1 MMNKLQTFMC
11 RVLARCWRPDKKMS
25 LLLCAVLMSAGALA
39 QGTVSGTVSSKNG
52 KALPD
57 VTVNVKGTNKSSLS
71 NSTGRYTIEA
81 SVGDTLEFINV
92 GLSRQTAIVTSIN
105 RPLNV
110 VFTDD
115 DIAVD
120 EVVVVGYGTQRREA
134 VTGSVSSIGG
144 DAMRDVPSAN
154 ITQALQGRLPGVQ
167 MSQTSSRPGATT
179 QIRIRGTRSLNASN
193 DPLIVLDGIPFTGSI
208 GDINPNDIKS
218 VDVLKDA
225 SATAIYGSR
234 GANGVMLVTTNTGT
248 LGQPARIS
256 YNSFQGFQKIFSKYP
271 MMNGPEFVE
280 LRRAAGMFPN
290 NGVDESDDVDTDW
303 QDLMYRTGYNVSQ
316 DLGVSGGTEKGAYN
330 FGAGYYKD
338 QGVLPLQGYD
348 RISLRGSVD
357 QRIGDYIRVGIN
369 TNTNYNVTRGQHVGL
384 GLLSN
389 SPIANPYNPDGS
401 FKRTIQMP
409 LNENWVSSRSI
420 IEGLSD
426 EWLNE
431 TRAFATYNALFGE
444 IAIPGVEGLKYR
456 ANLGL
461 DYRQNNGGWFTGEGI
476 NNINPTSPSTAG
488 INNSHIYH
496 YVIENLL
503 TYDKTFGSKH
513 NLNLTALYSA
523 EENQFV
529 RSEMSGRDIPASAF
543 QFYNIGQALGEI
555 IVNPDGQ
562 VYEKWG
568 LLSYM
573 GRAMYSYDDKYML
586 SVTMR
591 SDGSSRLARGRKWHT
606 YPAVSAG
613 WNIGRETFMENVSW
627 VDMLKLR
634 VGYGQTSNQAIN
646 PYATLGRL
654 STRPYNFGAD
664 NYDVGYFV
672 SQLPNPQL
680 GWEYSQTYN
689 LGVDFTLLNG
699 RLSGTAEY
707 YETYTHDLLL
717 NLRMPGSTG
726 VESYTANVGKTQN
739 KGVEFALN
747 GVIVDNKNGWTWE
760 AGVNFYRNRNKLT
773 ELASGQTRNENN
785 WWFVGHPIDVIYDY
799 KYNGLWQEGDPH
811 LDILEPGGNVGM
823 IKVDYNGGFDE
834 NGVPTRPIGPDDRQI
849 IDMQTNFMGGFN
861 TSLAYKNFDFSA
873 VGMFQQG
880 GVLISTLH
888 SASGYL
894 NLMTGRSNNVQI
906 DYWTPENTGARY
918 PKPGGIMSG
927 DNPKYGNSLGYFD
940 ASYLKIRTM
949 TLGYNFND
957 SPFIQNVGIDRLR
970 MYVMVQNPFVF
981 FSPFNRATGMDP
993 ETNSFANENTAVASH
1008 QSRLLTIGTNAPA
1021 TRSFLFGVNLTF

>member
-1 MMNKLQTFMC
+1 MC
-11 RVLARCWRPDKKMS
+11 RILARCWGSDKKIYV
-25 LLLCAVLMSAGALA
+25 LLLNVIISSSVFA
-39 QGTVSGTVSSKNG
+39 QSTVTGTITSKNG
-52 KALPD
+52 QPLSG
-57 VTVNVKGTNKSSLS
+57 VTVNLRGANTSALSTSSGS
-71 NSTGRYTIEA
+71 YAIQA

-92 GLSRQTAIVTSIN
+92 GLTRQTAVVTSLSQ
-105 RPLNV
+105 PLNIT
-110 VFTDD
+110 FSDD
-115 DIAVD
+115 DISVD

-144 DAMRDVPSAN
+144 EAMREVPSAN

-167 MSQTSSRPGATT
+167 ISQSSSRPGATT

-218 VDVLKDA
+218 IDVLKDA

-234 GANGVMLVTTNTGT
+234 GANGVILVTTNTGVF
-248 LGQPARIS
+248 GQPARIS
-256 YNSFQGFQKIFSKYP
+256 YNSFQGFQNIFSKYP
-271 MMNGPEFVE
+271 MMNGPEFVA
-280 LRRAAGMFPN
+280 LRQAAGMFPN
-290 NGVDESDDVDTDW
+290 NGIDESDDVDTDW
-303 QDLMYRTGYNVSQ
+303 QDLMYRTGYVVSQ
-316 DLGVSGGTEKGAYN
+316 DVGVSGGTETGAYN

-338 QGVLPLQGYD
+338 QGVLPLQGYN
-348 RISLRGSVD
+348 RISLRGTVD
-357 QRIGDYIRVGIN
+357 QRIGDYIRLGFN
-369 TNTNYNVTRGQHVGL
+369 TNSNYNVTSGQHVGL
-384 GLLSN
+384 GLLAN

-409 LNENWVSSRSI
+409 LNENWVSTRSI
-420 IEGLSD
+420 IENLSD

-444 IAIPGVEGLKYR
+444 IKIPGVEGLKYR

-476 NNINPTSPSTAG
+476 NNVNATSPSTAG

-496 YVIENLL
+496 YVMENLL

-543 QFYNIGQALGEI
+543 QFYNIGHALGEI

-573 GRAMYSYDDKYML
+573 GRAMYSYDDRYMI
-586 SVTMR
+586 SATVR
-591 SDGSSRLARGRKWHT
+591 SDGSSRLARGKKWHT
-606 YPAVSAG
+606 YPAISAG
-613 WNIGRETFMENVSW
+613 WNIGREPFMDNVTSI
-627 VDMLKLR
+627 DMLKLR

-654 STRPYNFGAD
+654 ATRPYNFGSD

-689 LGVDFTLLNG
+689 VGVDFALFND

-717 NLRMPGSTG
+717 NLRMPGSSG
-726 VESYTANVGKTQN
+726 VESYTANVGRTQN

-747 GVIVDNKNGWTWE
+747 GIIFQNKNGWTWE

-773 ELASGQTRNENN
+773 QLASGQTRDESN

-799 KYNGLWQEGDPH
+799 QYNGLWQEGDPH
-811 LDILEPGGNVGM
+811 LNVLEPGGNVGM
-823 IKVDYNGGFDE
+823 IKVDYTGGFDE

-861 TSLAYKNFDFSA
+861 TRVAYKNFDFSV

-894 NLMTGRSNNVQI
+894 NLMSGRTNNVQV

-918 PKPGGIMSG
+918 PKPGGLMSG

-949 TLGYNFND
+949 TMGYNFND
-957 SPFIQNVGIDRLR
+957 SRLLESAGLDRLR
-970 MYVMVQNPFVF
+970 LYVMVQNPFVF
-981 FSPFNRATGMDP
+981 FSPFHRATGMDP
-993 ETNSFANENTAVASH
+993 ETNSYANQNTAVASH

-1021 TRSFLFGVNLTF
+1021 TRTFLFGVNLTF